1 MRANIALLLI
11 LILGMQSCSISP
23 KPISYGND
31 VCQYCSMTIVDAQHA
46 AELVTTKGKVFK
58 FDAVE
63 CMLNYKL
70 QASDTEMALHV
81 CNDYSDPGELIEAE
95 TATFLISEGIPS
107 PMGAFLTAFG
117 SEEAAKEAQKI
128 HGGILYSW
136 ITLNE
141 HWDDNYVY
149 SE

>member
-1 MRANIALLLI
+1 
-11 LILGMQSCSISP
+11 
-23 KPISYGND
+23 
-31 VCQYCSMTIVDAQHA
+31 MTIVDAQHA
-46 AELVTTKGKVFK
+46 AEPVTDKGKVFK

-70 QASDTEMALHV
+70 DHSETGVALNL
-81 CNDYSDPGELIEAE
+81 CNHYSNPGELIDAEEAS
-95 TATFLISEGIPS
+95 FLISEGIPS

-117 SEEAAKEAQKI
+117 SEEAAKEAQKV
-128 HGGILYSW
+128 HGGILYNW
-136 ITLNE
+136 TTLNK